1 MHLTCSSSSNIS
13 NLHFAWVSPLQG
25 HLQLSSVHHEGTG
38 AGVGLS
44 VGKADVQLRQYVMRL
59 GSSLSWSPSHLCAV
73 ANNIPTGICHV
84 DHSLGGGEG
93 RRAGVEGVVAV
104 AQHLVIVYVIINL
117 LINDSSLVCSSSHS

>member
-1 MHLTCSSSSNIS
+1 MS
-13 NLHFAWVSPLQG
+13 WSP
-25 HLQLSSVHHEGTG
+25 
-38 AGVGLS
+38 
-44 VGKADVQLRQYVMRL
+44 
-59 GSSLSWSPSHLCAV
+59 SPSHLCAV

-93 RRAGVEGVVAV
+93 RCVGVEGVVAV